1 MGGNNNVIIRIP
13 FLNEFRNIIFKSD
26 LNGSITPGS
35 NLVWNR
41 VPYEIYNWCT
51 WSQNNYV
58 ENAYLVD
65 ELAAS
70 ESHNQNN
77 KAKTSYFN
85 SYNYYT
91 YAFRPIIE
99 YRE

>member
-1 MGGNNNVIIRIP
+1 M
-13 FLNEFRNIIFKSD
+13 NEFRNIIFKSD

-35 NLVWNR
+35 NFVWNKALFNLR
-41 VPYEIYNWCT
+41 T

-65 ELAAS
+65 ELAE
-70 ESHNQNN
+70 ESDTVEN
-77 KAKTSYFN
+77 KAAASYSSN
-85 SYNYYT
+85 K

>member
-1 MGGNNNVIIRIP
+1 MGGGNNNVIIRIP

-35 NLVWNR
+35 NLVWNK
-41 VPYEIYNWCT
+41 ELSKFHT

-58 ENAYLVD
+58 EKAYSVN
-65 ELAAS
+65 ERA
-70 ESHNQNN
+70 ESNDRSN
-77 KAKTSYFN
+77 KAVTYYRPNN
-85 SYNYYT
+85 STIYIYT
-91 YAFRPIIE
+91 FRPIIE